1 MVTDVS
7 MMMLFLFL
15 LLFLFNYHFFYFL
28 DLLKFHRPVS
38 GNIGKFEIICSL
50 SLVDSTLPSPIY
62 SDERTTEG
70 RVFFNTTKDPLRR
83 KLAKTIK
90 TTLIRCVCFLLKWIT
105 FIPTQSFQKF
115 GRTFLKLKFQIK
127 AQNNTGKFSLCFHVV
142 NKMALGIL
150 VAIGVVIAKLKS
162 FLTVR
167 LPFWLE
173 IQTALVDSS
182 VDAAVVG

>member
-1 MVTDVS
+1 M
-7 MMMLFLFL
+7 F
-15 LLFLFNYHFFYFL
+15 
-28 DLLKFHRPVS
+28 
-38 GNIGKFEIICSL
+38 SL

-62 SDERTTEG
+62 SDERTREG
-70 RVFFNTTKDPLRR
+70 QVFFNTTKDPLRQ

-105 FIPTQSFQKF
+105 FIPTRSFQKF
-115 GRTFLKLKFQIK
+115 GRTFLYLKFQIK

-142 NKMALGIL
+142 NKMALGVL

-182 VDAAVVG
+182 VDAAVVGLTLQSTFFYY

>member
-1 MVTDVS
+1 MFLAIQDADITGPISENACFSMSGFTSQDLTSTMATDVS

-62 SDERTTEG
+62 SDERTREG
-70 RVFFNTTKDPLRR
+70 RVFFNTKDPLRR

-90 TTLIRCVCFLLKWIT
+90 TTLIRCVCFLLK
-105 FIPTQSFQKF
+105 
-115 GRTFLKLKFQIK
+115 
-127 AQNNTGKFSLCFHVV
+127 
-142 NKMALGIL
+142 
-150 VAIGVVIAKLKS
+150 
-162 FLTVR
+162 
-167 LPFWLE
+167 
-173 IQTALVDSS
+173 
-182 VDAAVVG
+182 